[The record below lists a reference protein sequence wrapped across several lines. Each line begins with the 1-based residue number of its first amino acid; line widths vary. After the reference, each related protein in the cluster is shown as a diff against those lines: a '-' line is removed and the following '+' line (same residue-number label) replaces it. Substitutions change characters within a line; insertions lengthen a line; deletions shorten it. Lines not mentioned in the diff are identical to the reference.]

1 MVWRIPSRRQ
11 QRTHGKTLDSRAIA
25 FSSILL
31 HLFTF
36 SSCLCRAKVFNG
48 EAIALSITGEP
59 QIQNP
64 EACVY
69 LGMEIPE
76 YRNKG
81 SGLWQQ
87 YKEMF
92 LFVTSP

>member
-1 MVWRIPSRRQ
+1 MVWRVPSRRQ

-25 FSSILL
+25 FSSISL

-48 EAIALSITGEP
+48 EAIALSVIREP
-59 QIQNP
+59 QTQSPAVHIDRDPKVP
-64 EACVY
+64 ECR
-69 LGMEIPE
+69 G
-76 YRNKG
+76 KG
-81 SGLWQQ
+81 VCLWTI

-92 LFVTSP
+92 LFVTNP